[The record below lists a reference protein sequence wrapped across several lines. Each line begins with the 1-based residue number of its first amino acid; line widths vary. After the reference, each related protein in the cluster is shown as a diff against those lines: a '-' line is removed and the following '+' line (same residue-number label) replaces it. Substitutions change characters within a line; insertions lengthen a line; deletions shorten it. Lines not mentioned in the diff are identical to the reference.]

1 LAAGAAI
8 TWSRNHRQ
16 EKGTTMSQKQ
26 KRTTMHKAFTV
37 LGGTAGHRAVRG
49 LAALSVA
56 ALSTGLLAA
65 ATSPTAQS
73 AAGKHPAISAASRR
87 AGPTERGKIVGWPGG
102 NAVIYPTAGF
112 FTNPQIL
119 AVGSA
124 RPDGSFTVQLPA
136 QVPADLLANST
147 SQCATLHSS
156 NPKALST
163 FTGDSLIYQ
172 HGTHIGDTHA
182 GSTRG
187 IASFTSFANGDT
199 RNGFVYANHTT
210 TLTGFCQRTITAGGA
225 TADFRQNFDL
235 PLHYGWNPVVADFS
249 VPRPGHIVANLKL
262 GTGPHEQ
269 WYFFTPA
276 TP

>member
-1 LAAGAAI
+1 ML
-8 TWSRNHRQ
+8 Q
-16 EKGTTMSQKQ
+16 
-26 KRTTMHKAFTV
+26 KAFTA
-37 LGGTAGHRAVRG
+37 LTTTSGHRARR
-49 LAALSVA
+49 LAALAVA

-65 ATSPTAQS
+65 ASTTQ
-73 AAGKHPAISAASRR
+73 AAAATHPAAIAAASSRQ
-87 AGPTERGKIVGWPGG
+87 GLTERGKIVGWPGG
-102 NAVIYPTAGF
+102 NAIIYPTAGF

-119 AVGSA
+119 AVGPV

-136 QVPADLLANST
+136 RVPVDLLANST
-147 SQCATLHSS
+147 SQCATLRSS

-172 HGTHIGDTHA
+172 HGTHTGDTHS
-182 GSTRG
+182 GSTLG

-199 RNGFVYANHTT
+199 RSGFVYANHNT

-225 TADFRQNFDL
+225 TAHFRQNFDL
-235 PLHYGWNPVVADFS
+235 PLHQGWNPVVADFS
-249 VPRPGHIVANLKL
+249 IPQPGHIVAGLKL
-262 GTGPHEQ
+262 GTGPHEK